1 MLFVTSHPVFSFRKV
16 LSMLTFRHLLA
27 SLALTVA
34 FAGSASADVSNF
46 NKVVLDK
53 NGSPVGDI
61 RGGCVVANGENTTG
75 ACRAA
80 TPAPVAKPV
89 AQLPVVKP
97 ATPVPSQESR
107 TVYFD
112 FNKSVL
118 LPSGKEKLDS
128 LAKVLSDA
136 HDVQSVDIVGHADRI
151 GTKVYNLKLSEK
163 RAETVKNYLFS
174 KGYKKVNKVNV
185 SAVGSEKPTTSCK
198 IKKRNDLVS
207 CLSSDRRAT
216 VELNYVK

>member
-1 MLFVTSHPVFSFRKV
+1 MLFVASHPVFSFRKV

-34 FAGSASADVSNF
+34 FAGAASADVSNF

-53 NGSPVGDI
+53 DGRPVGDV

>member
-1 MLFVTSHPVFSFRKV
+1 MLLLTSHPVFSLRKV
-16 LSMLTFRHLLA
+16 LTMLTFRHLLA

-34 FAGSASADVSNF
+34 FAGAASADVSNF

-53 NGSPVGDI
+53 NGSPVGDV

-75 ACRAA
+75 ACRAVA
-80 TPAPVAKPV
+80 PAPVAKPV
-89 AQLPVVKP
+89 AQRPVVKP

-107 TVYFD
+107 TIYFD

-118 LPSGKEKLDS
+118 VPSGQAKLDA
-128 LAKVLSDA
+128 LAKILGEA
-136 HDVQSVDIVGHADRI
+136 QDVQSVDIVGYADRI
-151 GTKVYNLKLSEK
+151 GTKGYNLKLSEK
-163 RAETVKNYLFS
+163 RAEAVKSYLFT
-174 KGYKKVNKVNV
+174 KGYNKVNKVNV

-198 IKKRNDLVS
+198 SKKRSELIT
-207 CLSSDRRAT
+207 CLSADRRVT